1 MAISG
6 TALSLYSPGVTALRA
21 EQRFNAAQ
29 PVVVPV
35 KQTGARSSPQKEKV
49 LEGELIEQPF
59 RTGNTTE
66 TIFSRA
72 FVEGSFDYQASGNQ
86 FREVRSG
93 RQAVAAYLE
102 TTNVDPHYG
111 NASNRLV
118 DFFV

>member
-6 TALSLYSPGVTALRA
+6 TAVSLYSPAIQALRA
-21 EQRFNAAQ
+21 EQRFAAAP

-35 KQTGARSSPQKEKV
+35 RPAGARSAPPPEQV

-59 RTGNTTE
+59 RRGNSTE

-72 FVEGSFDYQASGNQ
+72 FVEGSSDFQASGNE
-86 FREVRSG
+86 FSEVRS
-93 RQAVAAYLE
+93 RRLAIAAYVE
-102 TTNVDPHYG
+102 TTTVDPQYG
-111 NASNRLV
+111 ASGKHLV